1 MISSLKVLSNKF
13 LSKVAKIFG
22 EFLGYFEKCDFL
34 GKKYCGYF
42 LGKLGYFYWS
52 HWSQLRRI
60 FPFILIDLQDEL
72 QITLE
77 PTKKSSSKYNPNK
90 N

>member
-1 MISSLKVLSNKF
+1 MANFWAILKNVTF
-13 LSKVAKIFG
+13 WAKNTAVTFWVNWAIFIG
-22 EFLGYFEKCDFL
+22 HTGRSFGVF
-34 GKKYCGYF
+34 
-42 LGKLGYFYWS
+42 
-52 HWSQLRRI
+52 